1 VPSNVLA
8 AAVVLRAFVL
18 LYWSAKRDGSPTSW
32 FVNMYA
38 NFWFQYYCY
47 FVVHSFQQTIDEE
60 SASELI
66 IDQSDEELTL
76 GTTNSE
82 LDYKE
87 SERLVSCDSSFFF
100 ALNEYACSLIT
111 AWCITTGNF
120 QSPHQS
126 QDIIMLW
133 SLMMWARYIVWFDF
147 PYVD

>member
-1 VPSNVLA
+1 
-8 AAVVLRAFVL
+8 
-18 LYWSAKRDGSPTSW
+18 
-32 FVNMYA
+32 MYA
-38 NFWFQYYCY
+38 NFRFQYYCY
-47 FVVHSFQQTIDEE
+47 YVVHSFQQTIDEE

-87 SERLVSCDSSFFF
+87 SERLVSCDSSFVF

-111 AWCITTGNF
+111 AWCNNAGNF
-120 QSPHQS
+120 QSPQWS

-133 SLMMWARYIVWFDF
+133 RWML
-147 PYVD
+147 